1 MSTQR
6 ENHGEECNANLDL
19 EMPFKQRGT
28 KEKNQ
33 TTLRGS
39 SNQPCLSEA
48 YEQEKKTSFHKGYQP
63 AALVICCLNN
73 EFSNL
78 TIPFS
83 NSYI

>member
-1 MSTQR
+1 
-6 ENHGEECNANLDL
+6 
-19 EMPFKQRGT
+19 MPSKQRGT
-28 KEKNQ
+28 KDRSQ

-39 SNQPCLSEA
+39 SHQLCLSEA

-63 AALVICCLNN
+63 AALVICCLHN

-78 TIPFS
+78 TILFS